1 MLVIARRKGQRI
13 VIGEGIEIVITDVSR
28 GNVKLG
34 IIAPPRCLVA
44 RGEIRDAILAANREA
59 AATSIDAKALSPGES

>member
-13 VIGEGIEIVITDVSR
+13 VIGDGIEIIITEVCR

-44 RGEIRDAILAANREA
+44 RGEIRDAILRANREA
-59 AATSIDAKALSPGES
+59 AETSVDAEALAVGEP

>member
-1 MLVIARRKGQRI
+1 MLVIARRRGQRI
-13 VIGEGIEIVITDVSR
+13 VIGEGIEIVVTDVSR

-44 RGEIRDAILAANREA
+44 RGEIRDAILEANKKAAE
-59 AATSIDAKALSPGES
+59 TSLDAEALSAGEP

>member
-28 GNVKLG
+28 GTVKLG

-44 RGEIRDAILAANREA
+44 RGEIRDAILRANREA
-59 AATSIDAKALSPGES
+59 AETTLDAATLAVGEP